1 MRMRSLER
9 NAREYMSISCTFASN
24 NACRHLARSY
34 GYRGVKDAHVE
45 RRTRIYIY
53 ICLLA
58 FSVYTLRMYISAIN
72 TPNRFVNL
80 GRWKVGMERG
90 GGKES
95 PRKPLQVPS
104 DLCSYRRMALI
115 GIRLGSLSCSPLFRP
130 VRAAP
135 VLGTATS
142 GHFAFPWLLFRDCGH
157 FSPRLFLPSPPHLFI
172 LVKLPLPLSLFL
184 SIYLSQFPS
193 LSKPC
198 NRLHGITYRCSSE
211 ARTPFPLMHARICNT
226 ERMV

>member
-1 MRMRSLER
+1 MRSLER

-142 GHFAFPWLLFRDCGH
+142 RQRGISRFHDSSSVTADISLLASSFPPLLI
-157 FSPRLFLPSPPHLFI
+157 FS
-172 LVKLPLPLSLFL
+172 SL
-184 SIYLSQFPS
+184 
-193 LSKPC
+193 
-198 NRLHGITYRCSSE
+198 
-211 ARTPFPLMHARICNT
+211 
-226 ERMV
+226 

>member
-1 MRMRSLER
+1 MQLTGFASLIISSLGKRGRERKRERERAFDTEDRSRFSRLVSHGFINRIPYPLEKRRGGRERILVCRAYIYIITRVYICRREGRMRMRSLER

-90 GGKES
+90 GVKKVRGSLFKS
-95 PRKPLQVPS
+95 PR
-104 DLCSYRRMALI
+104 
-115 GIRLGSLSCSPLFRP
+115 
-130 VRAAP
+130 
-135 VLGTATS
+135 TS
-142 GHFAFPWLLFRDCGH
+142 
-157 FSPRLFLPSPPHLFI
+157 
-172 LVKLPLPLSLFL
+172 
-184 SIYLSQFPS
+184 
-193 LSKPC
+193 
-198 NRLHGITYRCSSE
+198 
-211 ARTPFPLMHARICNT
+211 ARTGEWH
-226 ERMV
+226 